1 MNATIQMSERN
12 QRLWGEMERVAGLVG
27 ELRAE
32 LDRIPERRHQE
43 AWYTDR
49 VESLRAYERELLR
62 LEALQD
68 RPE

>member
-1 MNATIQMSERN
+1 MATQMTANNA
-12 QRLWGEMERVAGLVG
+12 RLWAKMERVAGLVQ
-27 ELRAE
+27 ELRTE
-32 LDRIPERRHQE
+32 LDRIPARRHGE

-62 LEALQD
+62 LEGLQD